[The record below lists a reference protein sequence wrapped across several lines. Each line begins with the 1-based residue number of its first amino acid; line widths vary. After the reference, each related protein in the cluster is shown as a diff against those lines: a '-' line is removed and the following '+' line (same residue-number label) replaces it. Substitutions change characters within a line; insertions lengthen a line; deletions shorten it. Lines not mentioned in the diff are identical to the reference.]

1 MANAQLDWPDMA
13 YRYGSASQYRII
25 IDVTNYTT
33 DVFITS
39 PLFAAPPASFA
50 CRILGCQVL
59 PAACPARPLGKRGL
73 RGFVGGRCICGL
85 ARCDLQAWA
94 PPVNIRFMI
103 DITNY
108 TTDVFISSPFFR
120 RSACQPALPVG
131 PRHAICCQLPAPHG
145 LQARATRVGSW
156 PMQWTGLVWP
166 IGTGSTSQDL

>member
-108 TTDVFISSPFFR
+108 TTDVFISSPFF
-120 RSACQPALPVG
+120 AALPVSQPCLSVLG
-131 PRHAICCQLPAPHG
+131 MPSAASCPPLMASRREQRGSVRGRCSG
-145 LQARATRVGSW
+145 LA
-156 PMQWTGLVWP
+156 
-166 IGTGSTSQDL
+166 